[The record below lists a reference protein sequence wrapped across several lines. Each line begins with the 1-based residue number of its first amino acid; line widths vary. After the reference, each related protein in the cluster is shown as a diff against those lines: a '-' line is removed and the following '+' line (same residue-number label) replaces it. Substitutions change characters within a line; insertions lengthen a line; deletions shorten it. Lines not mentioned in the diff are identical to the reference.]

1 MTTRVIAGASAILQ
15 PAVISPLWSAALYT
29 RLYIHRN
36 SISPSKLA
44 NPDSVPIQQI
54 RFISILKGNGKTYHD
69 FESGIEGKVVIVIVQ
84 IHDGGISDVELLG
97 PLTPAPTRPTLK
109 DKRVLFSESPD
120 ATPSASPLAKLS
132 EEADPDPDP
141 SQVSA
146 IPPETPAAQSPPPTP
161 PPLSPPPPS
170 PSYSAAFTPRS
181 QSLVA
186 TGSPEPKRR
195 KTGLELGVVRGS
207 DEEDTDEDWSDEEG
221 GLDDGGAP
229 VKMTAAAADT
239 DGVNGPTTFA
249 IAGQEDGKEG
259 S

>member
-36 SISPSKLA
+36 SISPPKLA

-54 RFISILKGNGKTYHD
+54 RFVSILKGNGKTYHD
-69 FESGIEGKVVIVIVQ
+69 FESGIEGKVAIVIVQ

-109 DKRVLFSESPD
+109 DKRVVFSESPG
-120 ATPSASPLAKLS
+120 ATPSASPLVKLS
-132 EEADPDPDP
+132 EEADPNPDP

-146 IPPETPAAQSPPPTP
+146 IPPEMPTAQSPPHTSS
-161 PPLSPPPPS
+161 PLSPPPPS

-181 QSLVA
+181 QSLVV

-221 GLDDGGAP
+221 GLDDCGAP
-229 VKMTAAAADT
+229 VKVTAAAADT
-239 DGVNGPTTFA
+239 DGVNGLTTFDVV
-249 IAGQEDGKEG
+249 GQEDGKEG